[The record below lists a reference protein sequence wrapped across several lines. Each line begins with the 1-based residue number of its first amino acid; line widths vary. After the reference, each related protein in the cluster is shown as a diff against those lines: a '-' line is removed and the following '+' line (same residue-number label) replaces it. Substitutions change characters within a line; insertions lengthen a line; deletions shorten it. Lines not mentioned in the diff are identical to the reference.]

1 MISWTAVETQNE
13 AGECVC
19 QVKLINSVANWVMHD
34 WASIEP
40 IVLKV
45 LIEETEN
52 WNESVSLEHISKEEE
67 RMLGL

>member
-1 MISWTAVETQNE
+1 
-13 AGECVC
+13 
-19 QVKLINSVANWVMHD
+19 MHD

-40 IVLKV
+40 IILKV

-52 WNESVSLEHISKEEE
+52 SNESVSLEHICKEEE